1 MAMLFSTDDSYYSLL
16 VNQVYK
22 SLMTREWCSHASEL
36 AKFNGVD
43 EDRVRAVGKKSMI
56 GYGEL
61 KKTATD
67 CSTVVRYSSVTMP
80 YDKVANTF
88 VKDYLASLSKLSGTT
103 IPHHPVP

>member
-1 MAMLFSTDDSYYSLL
+1 MMVMLFSTGDSYYSLL

-22 SLMTREWCSHASEL
+22 SLMTGEWCSHASD
-36 AKFNGVD
+36 NGVD

-61 KKTATD
+61 KKASTD
-67 CSTVVRYSSVTMP
+67 CSTVVRYSFVTMP
-80 YDKVANTF
+80 YDKVTNTF
-88 VKDYLASLSKLSGTT
+88 VKDYLASQPKLSSTT

>member
-1 MAMLFSTDDSYYSLL
+1 
-16 VNQVYK
+16 
-22 SLMTREWCSHASEL
+22 
-36 AKFNGVD
+36 
-43 EDRVRAVGKKSMI
+43 MI

-61 KKTATD
+61 QKTATD

-88 VKDYLASLSKLSGTT
+88 VKDYLASQSKLSGTT